1 MTDFYL
7 AVVVDSDFVPSQ
19 ISADFETLRSLNPK
33 ACIYKGTLSE
43 KVTDLFDDVTPYDGV
58 FFDFY
63 GCYDLETNTYM
74 TPEDVDN
81 AYAAKVYSIGEEAA
95 IEWLESLYDAY
106 RQSEYIKGIKVSN
119 ALIHEC

>member
-7 AVVVDSDFVPSQ
+7 AVVDYDSVPSQ
-19 ISADFETLRSLNPK
+19 ISTDFEALRSLNPK

-58 FFDFY
+58 FFDPY
-63 GCYDLETNTYM
+63 GRYDPETRVYM
-74 TPEDVDN
+74 TTEDVDDI
-81 AYAAKVYSIGEEAA
+81 YATKVHSIGEEDA
-95 IEWLESLYDAY
+95 IEWLESLCDAY
-106 RQSEYIKGIKVSN
+106 VQSEYMEGTKVSN

>member
-1 MTDFYL
+1 MVDFYL
-7 AVVVDSDFVPSQ
+7 AVVDFDSVPSQ
-19 ISADFETLRSLNPK
+19 ISTDFEILRSLNPK

-58 FFDFY
+58 FFDPY
-63 GCYDLETNTYM
+63 GYYDPETNTYM
-74 TPEDVDN
+74 TSKDVDDI
-81 AYAAKVYSIGEEAA
+81 YASKVYSIGEEDA

-106 RQSEYIKGIKVSN
+106 KQSEYIKGNKVSN

>member
-7 AVVVDSDFVPSQ
+7 AVVDYDSVPSQ
-19 ISADFETLRSLNPK
+19 ISTNFETLRSLNPK

-58 FFDFY
+58 FFSPY
-63 GCYDLETNTYM
+63 GSYDAETNTYM
-74 TPEDVDN
+74 TTKDVDDI
-81 AYAAKVYSIGEEAA
+81 YASKVYSIGEEAA

-106 RQSEYIKGIKVSN
+106 IQSEYMEGTKVSN

>member
-1 MTDFYL
+1 MVDFYI
-7 AVVVDSDFVPSQ
+7 AVIDYDSVPSQ
-19 ISADFETLRSLNPK
+19 ISTNFEALRSLNPK

-58 FFDFY
+58 FFNPY
-63 GCYDLETNTYM
+63 GSYDAETNTYM
-74 TPEDVDN
+74 TPEDVDDI
-81 AYAAKVYSIGEEAA
+81 YASKVYSIGEEAA

-106 RQSEYIKGIKVSN
+106 IETEYIRGNKVSN

>member
-7 AVVVDSDFVPSQ
+7 AVVDYDSVPSQ
-19 ISADFETLRSLNPK
+19 ISTNFETLRSLNHK

-58 FFDFY
+58 FFDPY
-63 GCYDLETNTYM
+63 GCYDPETRMYM
-74 TPEDVDN
+74 TTEDVDDI
-81 AYAAKVYSIGEEAA
+81 YASKVYSIGEEDA

-106 RQSEYIKGIKVSN
+106 IQSEYIRGNKVSN
-119 ALIHEC
+119 ALIHDC

>member
-7 AVVVDSDFVPSQ
+7 AVIDYYCVPSQ
-19 ISADFETLRSLNPK
+19 ISTNFEALRSLNHK

-58 FFDFY
+58 FFNPY
-63 GCYDLETNTYM
+63 GRYDPETRVYM
-74 TPEDVDN
+74 TTEDVDDI
-81 AYAAKVYSIGEEAA
+81 YATKVYSIGEEDA
-95 IEWLESLYDAY
+95 IEWLESLCDAY
-106 RQSEYIKGIKVSN
+106 VQSEYIRGNKVSN

>member
-1 MTDFYL
+1 MVDFYI
-7 AVVVDSDFVPSQ
+7 AVIDFDSAPSQ
-19 ISADFETLRSLNPK
+19 ISTNFEALRSLNPK

-58 FFDFY
+58 FFNPY
-63 GCYDLETNTYM
+63 GYYDPETRVYM
-74 TPEDVDN
+74 TLEDADN
-81 AYAAKVYSIGEEAA
+81 IYASKVYSIGEEAA

-106 RQSEYIKGIKVSN
+106 TQSEYMEGNKVSN

>member
-7 AVVVDSDFVPSQ
+7 AVIDYDCVPSQ
-19 ISADFETLRSLNPK
+19 ISTNFEALRSLNPK

-58 FFDFY
+58 FFDPY
-63 GCYDLETNTYM
+63 GYYDLETNTYM
-74 TPEDVDN
+74 TPEDVDD
-81 AYAAKVYSIGEEAA
+81 AYASKVHSIGEEDA
-95 IEWLESLYDAY
+95 IEWLESLCDAY
-106 RQSEYIKGIKVSN
+106 VQSEYMEGTKVSN

>member
-1 MTDFYL
+1 MVDFYI
-7 AVVVDSDFVPSQ
+7 AVIDYDSVPSQ
-19 ISADFETLRSLNPK
+19 ISTNFEALRSLNPK

-58 FFDFY
+58 FFNPY
-63 GCYDLETNTYM
+63 GSYDAETNTYM
-74 TPEDVDN
+74 SPKDVDDI
-81 AYAAKVYSIGEEAA
+81 YASKVYSIGEEAA

-106 RQSEYIKGIKVSN
+106 IETEYIRGNKVSN

>member
-1 MTDFYL
+1 MVDFYL
-7 AVVVDSDFVPSQ
+7 AVVDYDSVPSQ
-19 ISADFETLRSLNPK
+19 ISANFEALRSLNPK

-58 FFDFY
+58 FFDPY
-63 GCYDLETNTYM
+63 GRYDPETRVYM
-74 TPEDVDN
+74 TTEDVDDI
-81 AYAAKVYSIGEEAA
+81 YASKVYSIGEEAA

-106 RQSEYIKGIKVSN
+106 IQSEYMEGIKVSN

>member
-7 AVVVDSDFVPSQ
+7 AVVDYDCVPSQ
-19 ISADFETLRSLNPK
+19 ISTNFEALRSLNPK

-58 FFDFY
+58 FFNPY
-63 GCYDLETNTYM
+63 GRYDPETRVYM
-74 TPEDVDN
+74 TTKDVDDI
-81 AYAAKVYSIGEEAA
+81 YASKVYSIGEEAA

-106 RQSEYIKGIKVSN
+106 IQSEYMEGIKVSN
-119 ALIHEC
+119 ALIHDC

>member
-7 AVVVDSDFVPSQ
+7 AVIDYYNVPSQ
-19 ISADFETLRSLNPK
+19 ISTDFEALRSLNPK

-58 FFDFY
+58 FFDPY
-63 GCYDLETNTYM
+63 GRYDPETRVYM
-74 TPEDVDN
+74 TTEDVDDI
-81 AYAAKVYSIGEEAA
+81 YATKVHSIGEEDA
-95 IEWLESLYDAY
+95 IEWLESLCDAY
-106 RQSEYIKGIKVSN
+106 VQSEYMEGTKVSN

>member
-7 AVVVDSDFVPSQ
+7 AVIDFDSVPSQ
-19 ISADFETLRSLNPK
+19 ISTNFETLRSLNPK

-58 FFDFY
+58 FFDPY
-63 GCYDLETNTYM
+63 GRYDPETRVYM
-74 TPEDVDN
+74 TTKDVDDI
-81 AYAAKVYSIGEEAA
+81 YASKVYSIGEEDA
-95 IEWLESLYDAY
+95 IEWLESLCDAY
-106 RQSEYIKGIKVSN
+106 VQSEYMRGTKVSN